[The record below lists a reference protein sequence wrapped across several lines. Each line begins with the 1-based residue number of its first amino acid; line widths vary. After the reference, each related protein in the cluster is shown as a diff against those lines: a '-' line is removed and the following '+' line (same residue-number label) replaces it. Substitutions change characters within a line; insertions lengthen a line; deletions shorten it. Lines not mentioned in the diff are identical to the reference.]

1 MPIVQISLSLALAA
15 APEHRHV
22 LPPIAVPGVQ
32 AATTD
37 GGGTRVA
44 AFVEIDGDA
53 SLALEARGVDGADVG
68 AWVPL
73 VETHHG
79 AGARV
84 AIVDLEHTWPAAEL
98 RTIGGA
104 RAVRSLRWELLAPR
118 FPLAGALARSKDPS
132 REPVYALPDVLAPL
146 EITSRE
152 AWGARPT
159 GCTSLEDDW
168 YRMAI
173 HHTAEQQE
181 IGGSVAEVVRGL
193 QAYAQDS
200 GEYCDI
206 PYQFLVGYDGS
217 LWEARGIDFTSGAT
231 GGGNNPGNLAVSF
244 MGCYHPEPACP
255 VSHPLPEIMLQ
266 RGRLL
271 VQTLRKLEDIASD
284 ADTIRGHR
292 DWPGNA
298 TACPGDFI
306 HARLD
311 EIRTDVAW
319 YAGTLV
325 GRDASVTV
333 SVGEPAMITIEFTNT
348 GGLAWDP
355 AVVFLG
361 TADPRDT
368 PSPLGTTW
376 SNPNRPAAVEAVT
389 EPGGVG
395 RFTVPIL
402 ATAAG
407 ESTLTLGL
415 VAEGIT
421 WFADAPWGGGPG
433 ADVTIAVTAVEGVV
447 PGGDGGGGGPGD
459 TGGGCGC
466 RVGGRAHAPRGALV
480 VFALLSLATV
490 ATRAA
495 RRASSRAGCRSAP

>member
-1 MPIVQISLSLALAA
+1 MPATAVLVSLALAA
-15 APEHRHV
+15 AGHRHV
-22 LPPIAVPGVQ
+22 LPPVSAPGVQ
-32 AATTD
+32 QATTD

-53 SLALEARGVDGADVG
+53 PPLALEARGVDGARSS
-68 AWVPL
+68 AWAPL

-84 AIVDLEHTWPAAEL
+84 AILDLDRTWPAAEL
-98 RTIGGA
+98 RSVDGGA
-104 RAVRSLRWELLAPR
+104 RVRTIRWELLTPA
-118 FPLAGALARSKDPS
+118 FPLAGALARAKDPAS
-132 REPVYALPDVLAPL
+132 EPVYALPDVLAPL

-152 AWGARPT
+152 AWGARAS
-159 GCTSLEDDW
+159 GCTTLEDDW
-168 YRMAI
+168 TRMAI

-217 LWEARGIDFTSGAT
+217 LWEARGLEHTSGAT

-255 VSHPLPEIMLQ
+255 VSHPVPEIMFQ

-271 VQTLRKLEDIASD
+271 VQSLRKLEDIASD

-311 EIRTDVAW
+311 EIRTDLAW
-319 YAGTLV
+319 YAGEPRFPDYEIEV
-325 GRDASVTV
+325 K
-333 SVGEPAMITIEFTNT
+333 VGEPTSIGIAVLNT
-348 GGLAWDP
+348 GGLTWEP
-355 AVVFLG
+355 GIVFLG
-361 TADPRDT
+361 TTAPRDA
-368 PSPLGTTW
+368 PSPLGAMW
-376 SNPNRPAAVEAVT
+376 ANPARAATVDVSTPPGEMGAFALSVVAPA
-389 EPGGVG
+389 
-395 RFTVPIL
+395 
-402 ATAAG
+402 
-407 ESTLTLGL
+407 LGDYELHLNL
-415 VAEGIT
+415 VADGVT
-421 WFADAPWGGGPG
+421 WFADAPWGGGPSDDVIALRFKAT
-433 ADVTIAVTAVEGVV
+433 AD
-447 PGGDGGGGGPGD
+447 GPPID
-459 TGGGCGC
+459 DEPAGGCGC
-466 RVGGRAHAPRGALV
+466 QVGAAPGARWPGALPLMV
-480 VFALLSLATV
+480 SMAWLGIWLARRLLS
-490 ATRAA
+490 
-495 RRASSRAGCRSAP
+495 RRPCASPRSPSSSP